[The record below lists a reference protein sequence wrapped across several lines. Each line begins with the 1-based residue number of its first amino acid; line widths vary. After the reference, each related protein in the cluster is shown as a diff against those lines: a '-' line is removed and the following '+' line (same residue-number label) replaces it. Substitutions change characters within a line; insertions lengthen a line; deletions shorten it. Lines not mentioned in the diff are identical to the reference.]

1 MIALRQLVL
10 SEEKTHCGKR
20 SGIMP
25 LKTVLQTVSIADMG
39 DKAKA
44 IRPMKIRKAAAA
56 TVS

>member
-10 SEEKTHCGKR
+10 SEDNTHCGKR

-25 LKTVLQTVSIADMG
+25 LKNVVQTVSVANVG

-44 IRPMKIRKAAAA
+44 IRPMKITAGTA
-56 TVS
+56 TTIS